1 MSNDDSKPQRQEI
14 LAALKPALKETDLI
28 VSALAG
34 TTADTYQVI
43 DRPGNLYLV
52 GMGMVSQV
60 ALGLA
65 TALPNCRVFALDTD
79 GSMLLAPS
87 ILPVIGTRQPKNLY
101 IVVFDNEQ
109 LFGSRGGPKSQTA
122 TGTNIAGIA
131 KASGMDGVVAS
142 PLEIGLIREA
152 CGPDFLIV
160 TPGVRPSFASV
171 DDQKRIMTPSE
182 AVSSGADFLVIG
194 RPIAKAADPV
204 QAADRIASEIAEGA
218 A

>member
-1 MSNDDSKPQRQEI
+1 MATDSTKPLRQEV
-14 LAALKPALKETDLI
+14 LAELKPALTDTDLVVI
-28 VSALAG
+28 ALAG
-34 TTADTYQVI
+34 TTADSYQVI

-65 TALPNCRVFALDTD
+65 TALPKCRVFALDTD

-87 ILPVIGTRQPKNLY
+87 ILPVIGARQPKNLY

-131 KASGMDGVVAS
+131 KASGMESVRTLRDKSLLCSEVEAFLASEGPSMLVAKIQAVGRGAGPNMDGQ
-142 PLEIGLIREA
+142 ENKYK
-152 CGPDFLIV
+152 F
-160 TPGVRPSFASV
+160 VRHV
-171 DDQKRIMTPSE
+171 E
-182 AVSSGADFLVIG
+182 
-194 RPIAKAADPV
+194 
-204 QAADRIASEIAEGA
+204 RIAGIEILGA
-218 A
+218 PKP

>member
-65 TALPNCRVFALDTD
+65 TALPSCRVFALDTD

-131 KASGMDGVVAS
+131 KASGMESVRTLRDKTSLRAEVEAFLASEGPSMLVVKIQALGRGAGPKMDGQ
-142 PLEIGLIREA
+142 ENKYK
-152 CGPDFLIV
+152 F
-160 TPGVRPSFASV
+160 VRHV
-171 DDQKRIMTPSE
+171 E
-182 AVSSGADFLVIG
+182 
-194 RPIAKAADPV
+194 
-204 QAADRIASEIAEGA
+204 RIAQIEILGA
-218 A
+218 PKA